1 MTNLDIRK
9 MSASDISAARG
20 QCLQSE
26 NIFPHGLWYSLRES
40 IVIILFRLYC
50 RKKKVSHGFMQRDK
64 NLGNEV
70 SERTSNLLL
79 FTA

>member
-50 RKKKVSHGFMQRDK
+50 RKKKFLMASCRDK